1 MSAFPVGQ
9 SNMTN
14 EAPKFSGLAADI
26 DWSRTALGEPAQWP
40 HALRLTLDIVLNS
53 PFPMLL
59 CWGPQRIVVFNDAYA
74 AFAGPKHPPA
84 PSAKIPSMLP
94 APLEASHDAFEQA
107 LAGHAAHEA
116 RKTLTFIIPGG
127 PQTRDCNLH
136 FTPIRDERQQV
147 LGVLCALAPATAA
160 PAKAA
165 PSPAAGLRILVVEDN
180 LDSQYLVCEML
191 RAFGHENDGVAHAEG
206 ALEMLAAGTYNVL
219 FTDVSL
225 PGMSG
230 VELARRAVQSNPHLK
245 VIFAS
250 GYGDALLR
258 QVEFPHKSLQKPYE
272 IEQLQRVL
280 AEVGATV

>member
-1 MSAFPVGQ
+1 MI
-9 SNMTN
+9 
-14 EAPKFSGLAADI
+14 EAPKFSGVAGDI
-26 DWSRTALGEPAQWP
+26 DWSRSALGEPAQWP

-74 AFAGPKHPPA
+74 AFAGPSH
-84 PSAKIPSMLP
+84 PSAPGAKVPPMLP
-94 APLEASHDAFEQA
+94 APLEAAYDAFEQA
-107 LAGHAAHEA
+107 LAGHTAHAA
-116 RKTLTFIIPGG
+116 RKSVSFIIPGG
-127 PQTRDCNLH
+127 PQTRDCDLH
-136 FTPIRDERQQV
+136 FTPVRDERQQV
-147 LGVLCALAPATAA
+147 LGVLCSLAPATQPAA
-160 PAKAA
+160 ESAV
-165 PSPAAGLRILVVEDN
+165 PAAGLRILVVEDN

-191 RAFGHENDGVAHAEG
+191 RAFGHDNDGVAHAEG
-206 ALEMLAAGTYNVL
+206 ALEKLAAGNYNVL

-230 VELARRAVQSNPHLK
+230 VELARRALQANPALK

-272 IEQLQRVL
+272 IEQLQKVL
-280 AEVGATV
+280 AEVSATV